1 MAKRESI
8 NLPGMAHGAP
18 IPMGSKIGNTVY
30 SSGIGGRDQQK
41 NVMPDD
47 PAEQARCMF
56 DNVRQFMEIAGGTP
70 DDIIRKLN
78 EASVKALKDPGLVDR
93 FRGAGAEPVGNTPQ
107 QYTAEIKRE
116 FDKMRTLVKQ
126 QNIKLDQ

>member
-70 DDIIRKLN
+70 DDIIHMRILLKSPDDRKYIDP
-78 EASVKALKDPGLVDR
+78 EWQKMFPDEHSRPARHALTTDVRQGM
-93 FRGAGAEPVGNTPQ
+93 FQ
-107 QYTAEIKRE
+107 CEI
-116 FDKMRTLVKQ
+116 VAV
-126 QNIKLDQ
+126 IGG